1 MDSPLEPTTASPTQN
16 VICPGCAEE
25 VEVDRTPGQMF
36 RCPYCNMTFMI
47 EREADI
53 DGAAVDDDE
62 ESQAD
67 RLEMER
73 RRDEE
78 LDGLRIRQ
86 LSVLRR
92 AEYRQRSYVVTGLAA
107 CGITIGQS
115 IWMTREH
122 VTARG
127 WEPKVFG
134 YVAVAVIAVVLA
146 VWLSRVFK
154 RQTARIAE
162 SHTVDGRPDRE
173 PDFSTLSDG
182 HDRWEQL
189 NDVR

>member
-1 MDSPLEPTTASPTQN
+1 MDSPLEPTASPTQN

-25 VEVDRTPGQMF
+25 VEVDRAPGQMF

-47 EREADI
+47 DGEADTT
-53 DGAAVDDDE
+53 DGAPVNDDE

-73 RRDEE
+73 RRHEE
-78 LDGLRIRQ
+78 LDSLRIRQ

-107 CGITIGQS
+107 CGIAVGQS
-115 IWMTREH
+115 IWM
-122 VTARG
+122 ARDSLARYG
-127 WEPKVFG
+127 WRPRAFG
-134 YVAVAVIAVVLA
+134 YAVVILIAVLLA
-146 VWLSRVFK
+146 AWLW
-154 RQTARIAE
+154 RQLKILNARIAE
-162 SHTVDGRPDRE
+162 HHTTDTAPERE

-182 HDRWEQL
+182 QDRWKRL